1 MCALRADPSLP
12 QKNSGTLKGITR
24 NQLKPVAS
32 NNLHKWNKVEQEE
45 EGVDALGMWPKEEMM
60 TD

>member
-1 MCALRADPSLP
+1 MRADPSLL
-12 QKNSGTLKGITR
+12 QKNPGTLKGKTR

-32 NNLHKWNKVEQEE
+32 NNLHKWNRVEQEE
-45 EGVDALGMWPKEEMM
+45 EGVDAMGRWPKGVMM